1 VTLFIEKRVNVL
13 TRNVILVGFMGTG
26 KSTVG
31 KLLAKKMGWR
41 FTDIDEWI
49 ETEQQMPIRELFRIH
64 GESYFRAL
72 ESKALSE
79 LLAADKQ
86 IVATG
91 GGAVLAEE
99 NRSCMLDN
107 GWVVALTA
115 NRDTIVSRVSRDH
128 NRPLLQGNLQERV
141 HTLLEQR
148 KHAYDFAHVTI
159 DTTDLNSGQ
168 IVDLILQNKALEP

>member
-1 VTLFIEKRVNVL
+1 VTLFIEKRIDVL

-31 KLLAKKMGWR
+31 KLLAKRLGWR
-41 FTDIDEWI
+41 FTDMDEQI
-49 ETEQQMPIRELFRIH
+49 EKEQGMPIRELFRIH
-64 GESYFRAL
+64 GESYFRDL
-72 ESKALSE
+72 ESKALSAR
-79 LLAADKQ
+79 LAAEKQ

-91 GGAVLAEE
+91 GGAVLAEA

-107 GWVVALTA
+107 GWVIALTA
-115 NRDTIVSRVSRDH
+115 TADTIVSRVSRDQ

-141 HTLLEQR
+141 NTLLEQR
-148 KHAYDFAHVTI
+148 KHAYEFAHMTI
-159 DTTDLNSGQ
+159 DTTHLTTDQ